1 MEFSSAKWRLHFSE
15 RTTASTTLWPHRPAV
30 FLLERPPVGRQ
41 RGHVSVMSPPQ
52 QPSEEKFERSVSGTN
67 VPYVNGWLV
76 LALLVCGGV
85 LFVKITGPMTLSLFD
100 PSAASR
106 EIVVRGDLAEDEKST
121 IEIFERTSRSVVHI
135 TTSDFYLQQN
145 RFNLKAT
152 EIPKGTGTG
161 ILWSEDGYIVTN
173 DHVITG
179 ASRARVTLWDRTTY
193 DAVLVGKDPDRDL
206 AVLRIDPRGKAL
218 MAIPIGASANL
229 KVGQKVFAIGSP
241 FGLDNTLTTGVISGL
256 GREIDTANGKTIRGV
271 IQTDAAINP
280 GNSGGPLLDSAG
292 LMIGINTAIISPSGA
307 FAGIGFAVPVDVVN
321 EVVPQL
327 IRHGRVYRPTLGVDV
342 FDDSIAQRL
351 DITGVIIQRVY
362 PNTPAAQA
370 GLRGS
375 QFDPERGILLGDVI
389 VGIDAEPV
397 TSVTELFRILGT
409 KSVGSVVEVRLLRGR
424 EALVVPVEL
433 QAFGSLTP

>member
-1 MEFSSAKWRLHFSE
+1 MNQ
-15 RTTASTTLWPHRPAV
+15 PHLPSDEKYINA
-30 FLLERPPVGRQ
+30 
-41 RGHVSVMSPPQ
+41 Q
-52 QPSEEKFERSVSGTN
+52 QPSSS

-85 LFVKITGPMTLSLFD
+85 LFFRMMGPVAISLFD
-100 PSAASR
+100 PTAKSR

-121 IEIFERTSRSVVHI
+121 IQIFEQSSPSVVHI
-135 TTSDFYLQQN
+135 TTSEFYLQQN

-152 EIPKGTGTG
+152 EIPRGTGTG
-161 ILWSEDGYIVTN
+161 VIWSSDGYIVTN
-173 DHVITG
+173 DHVIHD

-193 DAVLVGKDPDRDL
+193 DAVLVGSDPDRDL

-218 MAIPIGASANL
+218 VPIPIGQSPNL
-229 KVGQKVFAIGSP
+229 RVGQKVFAIGSP

-321 EVVPQL
+321 EVTPQL
-327 IRHGRVYRPTLGVDV
+327 IRHGKVYRPTLGIVP
-342 FDDSIAQRL
+342 FDDSIAQKMGVP
-351 DITGVIIQRVY
+351 GVIVQTVL
-362 PNTPAAQA
+362 PTTSASNA

-375 QFDPERGILLGDVI
+375 EFDPDRGILLGDLI
-389 VGIDAEPV
+389 VAINDQEV
-397 TSVTELFRILGT
+397 TSVNDLFRILGS
-409 KSVGSVVEVRLLRGR
+409 KKVGDVVDVKVVRGNESTTL
-424 EALVVPVEL
+424 PIEL
-433 QAFGSLTP
+433 QAFAPASQ